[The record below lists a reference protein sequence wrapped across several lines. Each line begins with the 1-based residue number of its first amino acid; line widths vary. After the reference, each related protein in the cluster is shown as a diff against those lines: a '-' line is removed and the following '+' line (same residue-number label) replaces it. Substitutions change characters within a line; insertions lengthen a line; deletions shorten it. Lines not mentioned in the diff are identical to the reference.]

1 MARLAPVSRREF
13 LDRLRRLG
21 FDGPYAG
28 GRHQFM
34 MEGDRRLIL
43 PNPHRSDIGSDLLSR
58 LLKQAGITREAW
70 ERSREQ

>member
-34 MEGDRRLIL
+34 MKSEHRLIL
-43 PNPHRSDIGSDLLSR
+43 PNPHRSDISSDS
-58 LLKQAGITREAW
+58 Q
-70 ERSREQ
+70 